1 MVKLRKIEESVYYPK
16 KASDLL
22 QIISIPGWVELDL
35 SGFSRDKLSGTGLNN
50 VRNSGVFI
58 HPDDIPLL
66 ENNSVNF
73 PIILSHSYGI
83 SKDNSLT
90 YRPKELSTR
99 ELVSVPEEIIKSA
112 LKNTRYL
119 SEIDK
124 LAGFNFKRDITIYT
138 TGSNGIKGLQVPNK
152 YYNIDEGRIK
162 ASETDFTCFYKSLY
176 DLGKQTFIEKK
187 EESNL
192 DLESCFNLLTKIL
205 PYNPKIRREI
215 DLRTNIISKFIK
227 SLDKSLL
234 GEDITEESLKTDLDI
249 IKELDSS
256 IFISD
261 PQIPV
266 YAYTLYFTKYTQIN
280 TFLNFLGKNKKFTN
294 SIDKPKNINRNSS
307 GNIYIFRPGLSKE
320 SDENKRK
327 HILSILTQPQG
338 QFKVGR
344 AIDHWNDSLNFN
356 SNGHLDSVQDSQ
368 L

>member
-1 MVKLRKIEESVYYPK
+1 MVKLRKIEASAYYPK

-22 QIISIPGWVELDL
+22 HTSSIPGWVELDL
-35 SGFSRDKLSGTGLNN
+35 SGFSRDKLSGTGLKN
-50 VRNSGVFI
+50 VKNSGVFI

-66 ENNSVNF
+66 EKDSINF
-73 PIILSHSYGI
+73 PIILSHSYGL

-112 LKNTRYL
+112 IKNTRYL

-124 LAGFNFKRDITIYT
+124 LAGLNFKRDLTIYT
-138 TGSNGIKGLQVPNK
+138 TGSNGIKGLQVPNS
-152 YYNIDEGRIK
+152 YYNIAEGRVK

-187 EESNL
+187 EKSNL

-215 DLRTNIISKFIK
+215 DLRTDIINKFIK

-234 GEDITEESLKTDLDI
+234 GENITEDSLKADLDT

-256 IFISD
+256 IFKSN
-261 PQIPV
+261 PHIPV
-266 YAYTLYFTKYTQIN
+266 YTYNLYFTKYTQIN
-280 TFLNFLGKNKKFTN
+280 IFLNLLGKDKKFTN
-294 SIDKPKNINRNSS
+294 SIDKPQNINRNSS

-327 HILSILTQPQG
+327 HILSIITQPQG
-338 QFKVGR
+338 QFKLGR

-356 SNGHLDSVQDSQ
+356 SNGHLDSVQNSE
-368 L
+368 